1 MDREQMRGE
10 KIYLLFYRNKDSF
23 LGERW
28 SMVCTFISPEGAMER
43 ARRDQVA
50 PDWMEIRESVLM

>member
-1 MDREQMRGE
+1 MDREHMRGE

-23 LGERW
+23 QGERW
-28 SMVCTFISPEGAMER
+28 SLAGTFISPEGAMGR

-50 PDWMEIRESVLM
+50 PDWMEIRQHILM

>member
-10 KIYLLFYRNKDSF
+10 KIHLLFYRNKDSF

-28 SMVCTFISPEGAMER
+28 SLAGTFVSPEGAMER

-50 PDWMEIRESVLM
+50 PDWMEIRQHILM